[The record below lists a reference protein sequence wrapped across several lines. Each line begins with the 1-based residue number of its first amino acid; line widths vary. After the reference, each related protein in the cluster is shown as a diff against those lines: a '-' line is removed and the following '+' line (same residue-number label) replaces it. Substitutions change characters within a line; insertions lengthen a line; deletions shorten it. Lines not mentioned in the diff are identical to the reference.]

1 MPASTHYKPQDLFKI
16 AKFIAR
22 VSGAPE
28 IGESQFLVA
37 LDFFKP
43 LEGEQDTDKRQPIP
57 SELTAATQVILQ
69 AHDSFPALPLSDD
82 MRQMRNDMDKEGTL
96 FEVVDNAT
104 AATAVNADFIRLLVR
119 GMERA
124 GQNEWDATL
133 KNALASWGEKA
144 EVAQP
149 DQAWA
154 KTFADSLFNYLRGN
168 PYKLYG
174 AETPQTPSLTPA
186 APAVSVPETTPEN
199 KLQQAVPQTALRN
212 PYTQALSEQVLGQTQ
227 ALRRFDEALLLSAWM
242 PSKQGRPDTFLL
254 AGPAATGKSTFA
266 QALRQEWE
274 FRGGEH
280 ITIDLASM
288 RSHNEGFGLIG
299 LRAGYDSAGP
309 GRLTSFVQEHP
320 DALVVLEN
328 VTQAHPNVQALLIP
342 LLTTGKLTDEYGFGS
357 GADRGRPN
365 SREVSFA
372 KATVIMTC
380 TVGEEVF
387 EQPANLKR
395 YDTDPD
401 GLVAL
406 LKDAMGNLTADG
418 SRSRTLSAQ
427 STEQPSPLVPYLRQ
441 VNMLPFRPLGLAALE
456 QIALEGMRDVEKA
469 LADKK
474 VAITWTCSRGDGRQQ
489 LARVLALSSAPQ
501 FSPLMVR
508 QLAADKI
515 LRQWLYQNPH
525 LAGVQQVTVNL
536 DDAGL
541 DATDL
546 QQAPDVLQREFFR
559 RGQRL
564 AFTVTAQGPERL
576 RVGDLRIDRVALQ
589 RDYGVEGGL
598 TVEVPQLHFQ
608 DIFGHDV
615 IKDRLAEVVRLLKDT
630 SPRNELSLPR
640 GMLLHGQPGTGKT
653 MLAKALASEAGLPFI
668 AASGPQLLQ
677 IDTIRD
683 IFRRAR
689 QYAPCLVFLDEI
701 DALGVRGRGGLDPCI
716 NQLLVEID
724 GFKAADE
731 GHVFVIAA
739 TNFRNKVDP
748 ALTRSGRLDL
758 CLEVPLLDRDAR
770 RHFLEKLQA
779 ETRLKADESFPMEEL
794 LELSAGM
801 SGADL
806 DKLVREVQL
815 TAIRRGQHEV
825 SRADLLEELNV
836 IKHGARL
843 DNPPLRAQLAVTAH
857 HEAGH
862 AVVSRAVNPDVRIEQ
877 VTIVPRRNALGFT
890 AYSDESFS
898 QRSFD
903 RQEVMDL
910 ICVALGGRVAQRK
923 YMAQLEG
930 AQALDKGS
938 DAGAESDLKQAT
950 RLAWVA
956 ITTWGLDDEF
966 GWVSTQPWADDSAI
980 PRPLQALATQRVKA
994 WIDEA
999 RAKTEQVVD
1008 ANWPVIRQLAD
1019 GLLTDEMVL
1028 GERLE
1033 ALLKGAQA

>member
-1 MPASTHYKPQDLFKI
+1 M
-16 AKFIAR
+16 
-22 VSGAPE
+22 
-28 IGESQFLVA
+28 
-37 LDFFKP
+37 
-43 LEGEQDTDKRQPIP
+43 
-57 SELTAATQVILQ
+57 
-69 AHDSFPALPLSDD
+69 
-82 MRQMRNDMDKEGTL
+82 
-96 FEVVDNAT
+96 
-104 AATAVNADFIRLLVR
+104 
-119 GMERA
+119 
-124 GQNEWDATL
+124 
-133 KNALASWGEKA
+133 
-144 EVAQP
+144 
-149 DQAWA
+149 
-154 KTFADSLFNYLRGN
+154 
-168 PYKLYG
+168 
-174 AETPQTPSLTPA
+174 
-186 APAVSVPETTPEN
+186 
-199 KLQQAVPQTALRN
+199 
-212 PYTQALSEQVLGQTQ
+212 
-227 ALRRFDEALLLSAWM
+227 
-242 PSKQGRPDTFLL
+242 
-254 AGPAATGKSTFA
+254 
-266 QALRQEWE
+266 
-274 FRGGEH
+274 
-280 ITIDLASM
+280 
-288 RSHNEGFGLIG
+288 
-299 LRAGYDSAGP
+299 
-309 GRLTSFVQEHP
+309 
-320 DALVVLEN
+320 
-328 VTQAHPNVQALLIP
+328 QALLIP
-342 LLTTGKLTDEYGFGS
+342 LLTTGKLADEYGFGA
-357 GADRGRPN
+357 GADRGQPRT
-365 SREVSFA
+365 REVSFA
-372 KATVIMTC
+372 QATVLMTC

-395 YDTDPD
+395 YASDPN

-406 LKDAMGNLTADG
+406 LKDAMDNLTSDG
-418 SRSRTLSAQ
+418 ARSHTLSTQ

-441 VNMLPFRPLGLAALE
+441 VNMLPFRPLNLEALE
-456 QIALEGMRDVEKA
+456 QIALAGLSDVEQA
-469 LADKK
+469 LANKQ
-474 VAITWTCSRGDGRQQ
+474 VTISWGNGYGGARQQ
-489 LARVLALSSAPQ
+489 LARILALSSAPQ

-508 QLAADKI
+508 QLAADTI
-515 LRQWLYQNPH
+515 LRQWLYQNPN
-525 LAGVQQVTVNL
+525 LAGVQNVTVSL
-536 DDAGL
+536 DETGL
-541 DATDL
+541 TAIDL
-546 QQAPDVLQREFFR
+546 CQEPEVLQREFFR
-559 RGQRL
+559 RSQRL
-564 AFTVTAQGPERL
+564 AFSVTAQGPQQL
-576 RVGDLRIDRVALQ
+576 LVGDIRVDRVPTH

-598 TVEVPQLHFQ
+598 AVEVPQLRFK

-615 IKDRLAEVVRLLKDT
+615 IKDRLAEVVHLLKDT

-739 TNFRNKVDP
+739 TNFRNKIDP

-770 RHFLEKLQA
+770 RHFLEKLQS
-779 ETRLKADESFPMEEL
+779 ETRLKAGESFPMDEL

-815 TAIRRGQHEV
+815 TAIRRGLHEV
-825 SRADLLEELNV
+825 PPADLLEELNV

-862 AVVSRAVNPDVRIEQ
+862 AVVSRALNPDVRIEQ

-890 AYSDESFS
+890 AYSEESFS

-910 ICVALGGRVAQRK
+910 ICVALGGRVAQRR

-930 AQALDKGS
+930 DQALDKGS
-938 DAGAESDLKQAT
+938 DAGAESDLRQAT
-950 RLAWVA
+950 RLAWQA
-956 ITTWGLDDEF
+956 ITAWGLDTEF
-966 GWVSTQPWADDSAI
+966 GWVSTQPWSDDATI
-980 PRPLQALATQRVKA
+980 PASLEARATQRVKA

-999 RAKTEQVVD
+999 RARTEQVVET
-1008 ANWPVIRQLAD
+1008 NWPVVRQLAE

-1028 GERLE
+1028 GEKL
-1033 ALLKGAQA
+1033 ALLLKGAQA

>member
-1 MPASTHYKPQDLFKI
+1 MPVSTPYKPLDLFKV

-22 VSGAPE
+22 ISGAKE
-28 IGESQFLVA
+28 IGEPPFQVA

-43 LEGEQDTDKRQPIP
+43 LDAEDSQRQTIPGELPT
-57 SELTAATQVILQ
+57 ATQVILS
-69 AHDSFPALPLSDD
+69 AHDSFPTMPLSDA
-82 MRQMRNDMDKEGTL
+82 MRQKRKDMEQKGTQ
-96 FEVVDNAT
+96 FEVVDNA
-104 AATAVNADFIRLLVR
+104 VLPSDLNAGFVRQLVR
-119 GMERA
+119 GMEQA
-124 GQNEWDATL
+124 SQSEWDATL
-133 KNALASWGEKA
+133 DRTLESWGCQS
-144 EVAQP
+144 EVQ
-149 DQAWA
+149 QADREWA
-154 KTFADSLFNYLRGN
+154 KRFADSLFNYLRGN
-168 PYKLYG
+168 PYKLYD
-174 AETPQTPSLTPA
+174 APQAPPPSLTPA
-186 APAVSVPETTPEN
+186 AVPGTHIKPSQVEPA
-199 KLQQAVPQTALRN
+199 LQPAELRN
-212 PYTQALSEQVLGQTQ
+212 PYTKALSEQVLGQPL
-227 ALRRFDEALLLSAWM
+227 ALRRFDETLLMSAWM
-242 PSKQGRPDTFLL
+242 PNRQGRPETFLL
-254 AGPAATGKSTFA
+254 AGPSATGKSTFA
-266 QALRQEWE
+266 QALRAEWVL
-274 FRGGEH
+274 RGGEH
-280 ITIDLASM
+280 ISIDLSSM

-328 VTQAHPNVQALLIP
+328 VTLAHPNVQALLIP
-342 LLTTGKLTDEYGFGS
+342 LLTTGTLADEYGFGA
-357 GADRGRPN
+357 GADRGQPRT
-365 SREVSFA
+365 REVSFA
-372 KATVIMTC
+372 QATVLMTC

-395 YDTDPD
+395 YASDPN

-406 LKDAMGNLTADG
+406 LKDAMDNLTSDG
-418 SRSRTLSAQ
+418 ARSHTLSTQ

-441 VNMLPFRPLGLAALE
+441 VNMLPFRPLNLEALE
-456 QIALEGMRDVEKA
+456 QIALVGLSDVEQA
-469 LADKK
+469 LANKQ
-474 VAITWTCSRGDGRQQ
+474 VTISWGNGYGGARQQ
-489 LARVLALSSAPQ
+489 LARILALSSAPQ

-508 QLAADKI
+508 QLAADTI
-515 LRQWLYQNPH
+515 LRQWLYQNPN
-525 LAGVQQVTVNL
+525 LAGVQNVTVSL
-536 DDAGL
+536 DETGL
-541 DATDL
+541 TAIDL
-546 QQAPDVLQREFFR
+546 CQEPEVLQREFFR
-559 RGQRL
+559 RSQRL
-564 AFTVTAQGPERL
+564 AFSVTAQGPQQL
-576 RVGDLRIDRVALQ
+576 LVGDIRVDRVPTH

-598 TVEVPQLHFQ
+598 AVEVPQLRFK

-615 IKDRLAEVVRLLKDT
+615 IKDRLAEVVHLLKDT

-739 TNFRNKVDP
+739 TNFRNKIDP

-770 RHFLEKLQA
+770 RHFLEKLQS
-779 ETRLKADESFPMEEL
+779 ETRLKAGEPFPMDEL

-815 TAIRRGQHEV
+815 TAIRRGLHEV
-825 SRADLLEELNV
+825 TPADLLEELNV

-843 DNPPLRAQLAVTAH
+843 DNPPLRAQMAVTAH

-862 AVVSRAVNPDVRIEQ
+862 AVVSRALNPDVRIEQ

-890 AYSDESFS
+890 AYSEESFS
-898 QRSFD
+898 LRSFD

-930 AQALDKGS
+930 DQALDKGS
-938 DAGAESDLKQAT
+938 DAGAESDLRQAT
-950 RLAWVA
+950 RLAWQA
-956 ITTWGLDDEF
+956 ITAWGLDTEF
-966 GWVSTQPWADDSAI
+966 GWVSTQPWSDDAI
-980 PRPLQALATQRVKA
+980 IPASLEERATQRVKA

-999 RAKTEQVVD
+999 RARTEQVVET
-1008 ANWPVIRQLAD
+1008 NWHVVRQLAE
-1019 GLLTDEMVL
+1019 GLLTEEMIL
-1028 GERLE
+1028 GEKL
-1033 ALLKGAQA
+1033 ASLLKGAQA